1 MTALPPA
8 VTHPVL
14 LEVIGP
20 DQSIPSSAELR
31 YDPTDPYAVSV
42 AFLDGRREV
51 VWRFGRELL
60 MQGVCEPAGVGDVHV
75 SPALDAQG
83 HAVVLLELRSGGS
96 QALVEVSARDALEFL
111 AHTTR
116 AVWPGTESD
125 HLGADAAIA
134 ALLVSD

>member
-1 MTALPPA
+1 MNAPPPA

-20 DQSIPSSAELR
+20 DRSIPSSAELR
-31 YDPTDPYAVSV
+31 YDPSDPYAVSV
-42 AFLDGRREV
+42 AFLDAREV

-134 ALLVSD
+134 ALLVRD